1 MPEQINRDFYNYLK
15 PYLLKLSE
23 LIGDDWVV
31 FGSAP
36 LYLLGVVEFTGKVN
50 DLDVNLR
57 DVSRIPPNA
66 QVVTFQGNS
75 DQKFHKIFIDEME
88 VDIGTAWPGFGEYM
102 EKIYADPIVVDGFK
116 FANLDIVEQ
125 WKEEMV
131 RRYDRKKDKD
141 YLKKIKEYRE
151 RHAQQKKKS
160 W

>member
-15 PYLLKLSE
+15 PYLVKLRQ
-23 LIGDDWVV
+23 LIGDDWIV

-36 LYLLGVVEFTGKVN
+36 LYLLGVVEFAGKVN

-57 DVSRIPPNA
+57 DVLRIPVDA
-66 QVVTFQGNS
+66 QVVTFQGNKE
-75 DQKFHKIFIDEME
+75 QRFHKIFIDDLE
-88 VDIGTAWPGFGEYM
+88 VDIGTAWPGFGGYM
-102 EKIYADPIVVDGFK
+102 ENIYEDPIVVDGFK

-141 YLKKIKEYRE
+141 YLVKINEYKDKN
-151 RHAQQKKKS
+151 AKQKS
-160 W
+160 